1 MKVDREKQ
9 LIFLEE
15 ELEDIDVDELRENL
29 PEHQPRFL
37 VYSFK
42 LDHGDGRVS
51 YPMCFI
57 FSSPRD
63 CKPELQMMYAGS
75 KLELVKEAEL
85 TKVFEI
91 RDLDELT
98 DEFLHSKLLK

>member
-1 MKVDREKQ
+1 MFCFTVKVDREKQ

-42 LDHGDGRVS
+42 LDHGDGRFS

-57 FSSPRD
+57 FSSPRGIND
-63 CKPELQMMYAGS
+63 SITIS
-75 KLELVKEAEL
+75 K
-85 TKVFEI
+85 TKI
-91 RDLDELT
+91 Y
-98 DEFLHSKLLK
+98 

>member
-1 MKVDREKQ
+1 
-9 LIFLEE
+9 
-15 ELEDIDVDELRENL
+15 
-29 PEHQPRFL
+29 
-37 VYSFK
+37 
-42 LDHGDGRVS
+42 
-51 YPMCFI
+51 
-57 FSSPRD
+57 
-63 CKPELQMMYAGS
+63 MMYAGS